1 MDRAFLA
8 SYLIGLREGLE
19 ATLVVS
25 ILIAYLVKSE
35 RRHQLPPVWLGV
47 ITAVTLSV
55 GFAALLTYTQTSLL
69 ADFRSREL
77 FEAITSV
84 IAVALVTWMIFWM
97 RRTARALKGELQ
109 GKLEHAV
116 SLGTVAVVG
125 LAFVSVVREGLE
137 TALLFFSA
145 VQGATTSA
153 APLLAIGAGL
163 LTSIGIGFG
172 LYAGAVRINL
182 GTFFTW
188 SGVALIFVAAGIFKY
203 GIHDFQEA
211 DVLPGLNTLAF
222 DISGT
227 LDPNSWYGAAL
238 AGMFNITAAPS
249 VLEMV
254 AYGAYLIP
262 VLAAFLWPQ
271 RTARPAT
278 AKSIPSDA
286 RTSDARTSDGAS
298 VRREPDPQPTPETS
312 PADGSAAVPAHVSS
326 RT

>member
-1 MDRAFLA
+1 M
-8 SYLIGLREGLE
+8 
-19 ATLVVS
+19 
-25 ILIAYLVKSE
+25 
-35 RRHQLPPVWLGV
+35 
-47 ITAVTLSV
+47 
-55 GFAALLTYTQTSLL
+55 
-69 ADFRSREL
+69 
-77 FEAITSV
+77 
-84 IAVALVTWMIFWM
+84 ALVTWMIFWM

-116 SLGTVAVVG
+116 SLGTAAVVG

-211 DVLPGLNTLAF
+211 GVLPGLNTLAF

-238 AGMFNITAAPS
+238 AGMFNITSTPS

-254 AYGAYLIP
+254 AYFAYLMP

-271 RTARPAT
+271 RTTSGPAT
-278 AKSIPSDA
+278 SKSTASA
-286 RTSDARTSDGAS
+286 VTTSDATTSDATTSAATTSHGAA
-298 VRREPDPQPTPETS
+298 VRSEPDPRPTPQKS
-312 PADGSAAVPAHVSS
+312 RAGGSAAVPAPVSS

>member
-1 MDRAFLA
+1 MDQAFLA

-25 ILIAYLVKSE
+25 ILIAYLVKSD
-35 RRHQLPPVWLGV
+35 RHRQLAPVWLGV
-47 ITAVTLSV
+47 ILAVVLSV
-55 GFAALLTYTQTSLL
+55 GFGALLTYTKTSLL
-69 ADFRSREL
+69 SDFRSREL

-97 RRTARALKGELQ
+97 RRTARALKGQLQ
-109 GKLEHAV
+109 GKLEQAV
-116 SLGTVAVVG
+116 GLGTAAVAG

-145 VQGATTSA
+145 VQGATTST

-163 LTSIGIGFG
+163 LTAIAIGFG

-188 SGVALIFVAAGIFKY
+188 SGIALILVAAGIFKY

-211 DVLPGLNTLAF
+211 GVLPGLNTLAF

-249 VLEMV
+249 VLEML
-254 AYGAYLIP
+254 AYLGYLLP
-262 VLAAFLWPQ
+262 VLTLFLWPGPAAKPVPAGPAIAEPTASRAAESVRAAEPVPTAEPI
-271 RTARPAT
+271 RTAD
-278 AKSIPSDA
+278 S
-286 RTSDARTSDGAS
+286 
-298 VRREPDPQPTPETS
+298 
-312 PADGSAAVPAHVSS
+312 VPAAS

>member
-1 MDRAFLA
+1 MNQAFLA

-25 ILIAYLVKSE
+25 ILIAYLVKSD
-35 RRHQLPPVWLGV
+35 RRQQLPPVWLGV
-47 ITAVTLSV
+47 AVAVALSV
-55 GFAALLTYTQTSLL
+55 GFGALLTYTQTSLL

-77 FEAITSV
+77 FEAVTSV

-109 GKLEHAV
+109 DKLEQAIG
-116 SLGTVAVVG
+116 LGTAAVVG
-125 LAFVSVVREGLE
+125 LAFVAVVREGLE

-145 VQGATTSA
+145 VQGANTSA

-163 LTSIGIGFG
+163 LTAIAIGFG

-188 SGVALIFVAAGIFKY
+188 SGVALIFVAAGILKY

-211 DVLPGLNTLAF
+211 DVLPGLNALAF
-222 DISGT
+222 DISAT

-249 VLEMV
+249 VLEMI
-254 AYGAYLIP
+254 AYVGYLIP
-262 VLAAFLWPQ
+262 VLTLFLWPQ
-271 RTARPAT
+271 RAGAPAPVP
-278 AKSIPSDA
+278 AKPVPA
-286 RTSDARTSDGAS
+286 
-298 VRREPDPQPTPETS
+298 EPV
-312 PADGSAAVPAHVSS
+312 PADS

>member
-1 MDRAFLA
+1 MPFLSEWKGEPVDRAFLA

-19 ATLVVS
+19 ATLIVS
-25 ILIAYLVKSE
+25 ILIAYLVKSD
-35 RRHQLPPVWLGV
+35 RRHQLSPVWLGV
-47 ITAVTLSV
+47 GIAAAISI
-55 GFAALLTYTQTSLL
+55 GFGALLTYTQTSLL

-84 IAVALVTWMIFWM
+84 LAVALVTWMIFWL

-109 GKLEHAV
+109 GKLEHAIG
-116 SLGTVAVVG
+116 LGTAAIVG

-153 APLLAIGAGL
+153 LPLLAIVAGV
-163 LTSIGIGFG
+163 LTAIAIGFG

-211 DVLPGLNTLAF
+211 DVLPGLHTLAF
-222 DISGT
+222 DISAT

-249 VLEMV
+249 VLEV
-254 AYGAYLIP
+254 IAYLAYLVP
-262 VLAAFLWPQ
+262 VLTLFLWPQ
-271 RTARPAT
+271 GRTAKPAAPQSAPGLQTTPAQDSTAASRTPAT
-278 AKSIPSDA
+278 T
-286 RTSDARTSDGAS
+286 RT
-298 VRREPDPQPTPETS
+298 
-312 PADGSAAVPAHVSS
+312 
-326 RT
+326 

>member
-1 MDRAFLA
+1 MDQAFLA

-25 ILIAYLVKSE
+25 ILIAYLVKSD
-35 RRHQLPPVWLGV
+35 RRRQLPPVWLGV
-47 ITAVTLSV
+47 AVAVALSV
-55 GFAALLTYTQTSLL
+55 GFGGLLTFTQTSVLS
-69 ADFRSREL
+69 DFRSREL

-97 RRTARALKGELQ
+97 RRTARALKGQLQ
-109 GKLEHAV
+109 GKLEQAV
-116 SLGTVAVVG
+116 GLGTAAVAG

-145 VQGATTSA
+145 VQGATTST
-153 APLLAIGAGL
+153 APLLAIAAGL
-163 LTSIGIGFG
+163 LTAIAIGFG

-211 DVLPGLNTLAF
+211 EVLPGLNTLAF

-249 VLEMV
+249 VLEMI
-254 AYGAYLIP
+254 AYLGYLIP
-262 VLAAFLWPQ
+262 VLAFFLWPRATKPAPA
-271 RTARPAT
+271 RTNAPEPVAT
-278 AKSIPSDA
+278 AA
-286 RTSDARTSDGAS
+286 A
-298 VRREPDPQPTPETS
+298 
-312 PADGSAAVPAHVSS
+312 PAVS